1 MKTISTLTQLNIN
14 PNSRVLVFMPHPD
27 DEAVF
32 CSGLLKNLT
41 TNKIPVKLITLTSG
55 EKSTLIFGLEPGE
68 DLAATR
74 RIEQKNSCEILGI
87 NDFEVLDIP
96 DGGLKTKEKEV
107 KEIISEQINLYKPT
121 QVITLEPDG
130 IYGHPD
136 HIGLS
141 KFVTEVVTSPIK
153 LLYVTVP
160 VFKKKRSV
168 SKISEKSEINPIPP
182 EYKLKLKNTETEAK
196 IASLRAHR
204 TQFGDFDINSEVFGF
219 FQATKLLKYEYFTY
233 RK

>member
-32 CSGLLKNLT
+32 CSGLIKKLT
-41 TNKIPVKLITLTSG
+41 FSKIPIKLITLTSG
-55 EKSTLIFGLEPGE
+55 EKSTLIFGLEPGD
-68 DLAATR
+68 DLAVTR
-74 RIEQKNSCEILGI
+74 RIEQKNSCKILGI
-87 NDFEVLDIP
+87 TDFEVLNIP
-96 DGGLKTKEKEV
+96 DGGLKQKEKEV
-107 KEIISEQINLYKPT
+107 KKIISEQIKFFLPT
-121 QVITLEPDG
+121 HVLSLEPDG

-141 KFVTEVVTSPIK
+141 LFVSETVNNPIK
-153 LLYVTVP
+153 LLYITIP
-160 VFKKKRSV
+160 GFKKKRPV
-168 SKISEKSEINPIPP
+168 SKMSEKLEINPILPK
-182 EYKLKLKNTETEAK
+182 YILKLKPVETKAK

-204 TQFGDFDINSEVFGF
+204 TQFGAFNNNSQAYKF
-219 FQATKLLKYEYFTY
+219 FQASKLLKYEYFTY